1 MSYGYFR
8 DLAPPSHHAWF
19 RLHRAG
25 TSAHLETPRAGVRP
39 LLVLSVSAGAGHV
52 RAAEAICAY
61 LDASH
66 TAVGARHI
74 DVMDFS
80 SFALRKVYTGL
91 YIALIN
97 HFPSLW
103 SQIYHR
109 TERSNPNG
117 IFERLRRAIEHAS
130 VARLLDEIARVE
142 PAAIIC
148 THFLPAGILARLRR
162 NAGLNC
168 PVWVQ
173 VTDFDLHRTW
183 VHSGITG
190 YFAGNE
196 EIAFR
201 LREKGVPAHAIHVTG
216 IPVMPEFR
224 QPQQRAAC
232 AHALGIDPAR
242 TTLLLMGGG
251 AGLGRLDQVA
261 ERLMQLDIDF
271 QLIVMAGRNAAVLAR
286 LKLLARRYP
295 GRLIAH
301 GYTRQVARL
310 MACSDL
316 AITKPG
322 GLSVS
327 ECLAMGLPM
336 ILNAPIPG
344 QEERNADY
352 LLEQGVALKATDAAT
367 LQYRIDDLLGNPG
380 KLAAMRGRA
389 VALGRANAARDVAET
404 VLDFRPC

>member
-1 MSYGYFR
+1 MRYGYFR
-8 DLAPPSHHAWF
+8 DLAPPSHHALF
-19 RLHRAG
+19 RLHKPGNPAL
-25 TSAHLETPRAGVRP
+25 LEPPRVGARP

-52 RAAEAICAY
+52 RAAEAICGY
-61 LDASH
+61 LDASQ
-66 TAVGARHI
+66 TAVAARHI

-80 SFALRKVYTGL
+80 SLALRKVYTGL

-97 HFPSLW
+97 RFPSLW

-117 IFERLRRAIEHAS
+117 IFERLRCAVEHAGA
-130 VARLLDEIARVE
+130 ARLLDEIARVE

-162 NAGLNC
+162 SARLNC

-173 VTDFDLHRTW
+173 VTDFDLHRMW

-196 EIAFR
+196 EVAFR

-216 IPVMPEFR
+216 IPIMPEFR
-224 QPQQRAAC
+224 QPLQRAAC
-232 AHALGIDPAR
+232 ARALGIDPAR

-261 ERLMQLDIDF
+261 ERLMKLDIDF
-271 QLIVMAGRNAAVLAR
+271 QLIVMAGRNAAALAR
-286 LKLLARRYP
+286 LQLLAQRFP
-295 GRLIAH
+295 GRLIAQ

-322 GLSVS
+322 GLTVS

-336 ILNAPIPG
+336 ILNEPIPG

-352 LLEQGVALKATDAAT
+352 LLEQGVALKASSAAT
-367 LQYRIDDLLGNPG
+367 LQYRISDLLGNPG
-380 KLAAMRGRA
+380 KLAAMRSRA
-389 VALGRANAARDVAET
+389 AALGRANAARDVAET
-404 VLDFRPC
+404 VLDFRA